1 MARIITQVLVGLML
15 LFGVVTLLPKS
26 YIEFRAKRP
35 AKGLLYALLG
45 LLALYFSSMAFF
57 YAYLNI

>member
-1 MARIITQVLVGLML
+1 MVRIITQILIGLML
-15 LFGVVTLLPKS
+15 FFGVTTLFPKS

-45 LLALYFSSMAFF
+45 LLALYFSTVAFLH
-57 YAYLNI
+57 AYLHV